1 MKEKG
6 DEGEKE
12 LSKGGRMKENGK
24 GKMKGKNKNK
34 NGLVEGGRI
43 KKKGEKWKKK
53 MKEDRRIGKRR
64 KREN

>member
-1 MKEKG
+1 
-6 DEGEKE
+6 
-12 LSKGGRMKENGK
+12 MKENGK